1 MKNLLIAAGLIG
13 AATLSPNTASAQAV
27 ADAKVGIV
35 DVERVVTTCNA
46 CATALQAIEAQAR
59 AVQARE
65 TELGTPLQTQGQ
77 ALQAE
82 ITALNGA
89 EPSAAL
95 QQRAQAFEQQR
106 TNAAN
111 EIRQRQA
118 TVQRNRN
125 YVLQQI
131 GTALD
136 PVYRQ
141 VMASRG
147 ANMLIPQN
155 NVLGNMPAVDMTG
168 DVLAAL
174 NASLTTI
181 QTQAPAPQQPAQQPA
196 AQGR

>member
-13 AATLSPNTASAQAV
+13 AATLAPNAASAQAV
-27 ADAKVGIV
+27 ADAKIGLV
-35 DVERVVTTCNA
+35 DIERVASTCNA
-46 CATALQAIEAQAR
+46 CVTAFQAIDAQAR

-65 TELGTPLQTQGQ
+65 TELSTPLQTQSQ
-77 ALQAE
+77 AIQAE
-82 ITALNGA
+82 INALNGA

-106 TNAAN
+106 VNAGN

-118 TVQRNRN
+118 TVQRNRA
-125 YVLQQI
+125 YVVQQI
-131 GTALD
+131 SQALE

-141 VMASRG
+141 VLASRS
-147 ANMLIPQN
+147 ANILVPTGSVLAN
-155 NVLGNMPAVDMTG
+155 SPNVDLTN

-174 NASLTTI
+174 NASLTTL